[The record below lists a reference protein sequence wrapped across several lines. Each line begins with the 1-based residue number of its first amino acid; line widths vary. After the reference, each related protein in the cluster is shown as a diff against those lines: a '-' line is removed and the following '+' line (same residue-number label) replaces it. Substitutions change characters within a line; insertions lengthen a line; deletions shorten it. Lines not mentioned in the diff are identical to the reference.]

1 MEPEPEPEPEPE
13 QEPEPEPKPEEQASL
28 TVEQVPTAVSATAPS
43 ESDVLAPVSGVPGAI
58 AGSNNFR
65 FMQDSELEGPFDEAL
80 ASVPVAAQ
88 DPTHGAAVNGH
99 TEEVAAPAPEV
110 RCFDTHIPS
119 ISTHVVGQAA
129 AAVDW
134 AADDKV
140 VTAIDWAADETTEG
154 LPPIAGLH
162 AEFGASGSATPAEQ
176 VNGQVP
182 IPGPGAPSQDNE
194 GFTQAARGHRGDG
207 RGRGRGGYRGDRG
220 GFRGGFR
227 GHGDRGHYR
236 GRGGDRGRGGGGMFY
251 FSYSR

>member
-1 MEPEPEPEPEPE
+1 M
-13 QEPEPEPKPEEQASL
+13 
-28 TVEQVPTAVSATAPS
+28 EQVPTAVSATAPS